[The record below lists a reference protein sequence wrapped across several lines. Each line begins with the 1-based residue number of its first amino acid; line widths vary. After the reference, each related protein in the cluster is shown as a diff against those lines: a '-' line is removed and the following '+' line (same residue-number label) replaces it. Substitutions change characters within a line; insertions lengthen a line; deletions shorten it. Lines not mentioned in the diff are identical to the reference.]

1 MTEPVKKNP
10 RRGRVKPGKKGEPAT
25 FEEGK
30 SASAN
35 KGFDAE
41 KIAEELKLWWVDG
54 AGEKFLLEMGD
65 GRWAEWSEKK
75 VVKRMRTLP
84 GRMIALRPR
93 DGEMVSE
100 SDQVILHT
108 MEHRMVDLAMPAL
121 AGYPAGLHECN
132 WQKVI
137 IRSSPRLL
145 VPEKGEWPTVGALID
160 GLLGD
165 DQSPYF
171 HSWAKIS
178 CESLYR
184 GGPGNFR
191 PGQACI
197 FAGPADSGKSR
208 IQHQVITGLL
218 GGRSA
223 DPGAYMFG
231 RTDFNNSMIGAE
243 HLLMEDPATST
254 MTKDRVYFGEM
265 IKGIVVNDTSRLHRK
280 REDEIT
286 GSPFWR
292 LTISIN
298 DDPDKMRVLPML
310 TPDMKDK
317 LMLFHIHK
325 NPLPMPT
332 TTIEERAAFRAKI
345 AEELPF
351 YLHWL
356 LEEYEIPEKIVGGR
370 FGVKEYHCPQLS
382 MELFDDTPAAEL
394 LVLIDAAEFDTPAD
408 TRKKLWELPDPANQ
422 SGTMNTW
429 RGQAVDLEKL
439 LKGEYPDWSSSV
451 ASEAKKIFAHN
462 KGTRLLGRLKEDVAD
477 RIAPYRTNKERG
489 WLIARPS

>member
-1 MTEPVKKNP
+1 MPDPAKKNP

-25 FEEGK
+25 FEGGK
-30 SASAN
+30 TAPPN
-35 KGFDAE
+35 KGFDAPA
-41 KIAEELKLWWVDG
+41 IAEEMKLWWVDG

-75 VVKRMRTLP
+75 VIKRMRTLP
-84 GRMIALRPR
+84 GRMIALKPR

-100 SDQVILHT
+100 ADQVILHV
-108 MEHRMVDLAMPAL
+108 MEHRRVETALPSL
-121 AGYPAGLHECN
+121 AGYPAGVHDCN
-132 WQKVI
+132 WQRVI
-137 IRSSPRLL
+137 IKSSPRLL
-145 VPEKGEWPTVGALID
+145 TPQKGEWETVKKLID

-165 DQSPYF
+165 EQSPYF
-171 HSWAKIS
+171 HAWMKIS
-178 CESLYR
+178 CESLYL

-191 PGQACI
+191 PGQAVI

-231 RTDFNNSMIGAE
+231 RSDFNNEMMGAE
-243 HLLMEDPATST
+243 HLLMEDPVTGT
-254 MTKDRVYFGEM
+254 LTKDRVFFGEM
-265 IKGIVVNDTSRLHRK
+265 VKGIVVNDTTRLHRK
-280 REDEIT
+280 REDALT

-317 LMLFHIHK
+317 LFLFHIHK
-325 NPLPMPT
+325 NALPMPT
-332 TTIEERAAFRAKI
+332 VTLEERAAFRAKI
-345 AEELPF
+345 AAELPA
-351 YLHWL
+351 YLHYL
-356 LEEYEIPEKIVGGR
+356 LEEHVIPEKLVGGR
-370 FGVKEYHCPQLS
+370 FGVKEYHCAHLS

-394 LVLIDAAEFDTPAD
+394 LTLIDAAEFDTAAD
-408 TRKKLWELPDPANQ
+408 LKRKLWELPEPANR
-422 SGTMNTW
+422 SGTTNTW

-439 LKGEYPDWSSSV
+439 LLGDGGYNSSV
-451 ASEAKKIFAHN
+451 SREAKKLFGHN
-462 KGTRLLGRLKEDVAD
+462 KGTRLLSRLKEDVAD
-477 RIAPYRTNKERG
+477 RVAPYRTNRERG
-489 WLIARPS
+489 WVIARPN